1 MCLHNKDKEVVK
13 YTLIVISHLVLNDM
27 LKLKGEIVDICMLL
41 NLDDDDIKNHVRIF
55 FNEINNKGNNVI
67 FNIIPKALARLNKD

>member
-55 FNEINNKGNNVI
+55 STKSTTKETTLFSTSFQKH
-67 FNIIPKALARLNKD
+67 LRD